1 MKRIACLI
9 LLTAALSSPASA
21 RGSYSF
27 VVHGHRV
34 HIPAHCRSMSCVSV
48 TNLRRHRDADDVA
61 TVNDPVPAPTPPA
74 PLAPPPAP
82 PPPAIA
88 PPPAPPPVSAPPI
101 ARVAPPA
108 PAPLPPITRAPPIP
122 PAPIASPQPVQS
134 RPSPV
139 PAPTLA
145 AAPSPPAPPSVGFE
159 APRPPQPVPV
169 ASAARP
175 TQTTPQDRP
184 TERIQERP
192 VATPSA
198 SPSARVA
205 QQSEDDDDSPI
216 GDWQTEDKNGL
227 VRIESCGEAFCGYM
241 LNANTKAKGETVLV
255 NMKLKK
261 SSQWAGNVYSRASGN
276 SYYGTMTLKEGNSL
290 RVEACALGSFFC
302 SGNTWTRFED
312 SRSVR
317 PDLANSRQNSPSPRS

>member
-1 MKRIACLI
+1 MKRIACLV

-27 VVHGHRV
+27 VVHGHRI

-61 TVNDPVPAPTPPA
+61 TVNDPAPAPAPAAAPAA

-82 PPPAIA
+82 PPPAVA
-88 PPPAPPPVSAPPI
+88 PPPTQPLSGPST

-108 PAPLPPITRAPPIP
+108 PAPLPPITRAAPMP
-122 PAPIASPQPVQS
+122 PAPIAPPQPVQS

-145 AAPSPPAPPSVGFE
+145 AAPTPPSVGFE

-169 ASAARP
+169 APAARP
-175 TQTTPQDRP
+175 AETTPQDRP
-184 TERIQERP
+184 QERIQ
-192 VATPSA
+192 VATLPPA
-198 SPSARVA
+198 SQVARAA

-216 GDWQTEDKNGL
+216 GDWQTEEKNGL
-227 VRIESCGEAFCGYM
+227 VRIENCGEAFCGYM
-241 LNANTKAKGETVLV
+241 LNANTKAKGETILV

-261 SSQWAGNVYSRASGN
+261 NNQWAGNVYSRSSGN

-302 SGNTWTRFED
+302 SGNTWTRYED
-312 SRSVR
+312 SRSIR
-317 PDLANSRQNSPSPRS
+317 PADVANSPQNAPSPRS

>member
-9 LLTAALSSPASA
+9 LLSAALSSPASA

-27 VVHGHRV
+27 VFHGHRV

-61 TVNDPVPAPTPPA
+61 TVNDAA
-74 PLAPPPAP
+74 PAP
-82 PPPAIA
+82 PPPAVA
-88 PPPAPPPVSAPPI
+88 PPPAQPI
-101 ARVAPPA
+101 SGPSTARVAPPA
-108 PAPLPPITRAPPIP
+108 PAPLPPITRAAPIP
-122 PAPIASPQPVQS
+122 PAPIPSPQPVQS

-145 AAPSPPAPPSVGFE
+145 AAPPPPAPPSVGFE

-169 ASAARP
+169 AAPTARP
-175 TQTTPQDRP
+175 AQTTPQDRP
-184 TERIQERP
+184 QERIQ
-192 VATPSA
+192 VATLPAPA
-198 SPSARVA
+198 SQVARAA

-241 LNANTKAKGETVLV
+241 LNANTKAKGETILV

-261 SSQWAGNVYSRASGN
+261 NNQWAGNVYSRSSGN

-302 SGNTWTRFED
+302 SGNTWTRYED
-312 SRSVR
+312 SRSIR
-317 PDLANSRQNSPSPRS
+317 PADVANSPQNPPSPRS